1 MNFFGEYR
9 IEKGVLHVSKK
20 GNSNK
25 KNDKDIL
32 DSESDYEK
40 NRQEKTKKHK

>member
-1 MNFFGEYR
+1 M
-9 IEKGVLHVSKK
+9 SKRS
-20 GNSNK
+20 NSDK
-25 KNDKDIL
+25 KNDKNIL